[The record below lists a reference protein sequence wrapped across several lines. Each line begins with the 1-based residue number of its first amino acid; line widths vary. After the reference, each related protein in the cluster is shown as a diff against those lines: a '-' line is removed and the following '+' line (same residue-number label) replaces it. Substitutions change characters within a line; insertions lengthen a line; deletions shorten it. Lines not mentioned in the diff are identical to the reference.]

1 MNEYR
6 WINRMQPQTLV
17 VATMLCYLDAVFGLL
32 FGIVAISIILA
43 LVTIVGLAA
52 GGFGIANEKRW
63 GYVVAVLAASLQVVM
78 LLVEA
83 GFDVFGFPLL
93 LNLVFD
99 GALVALLVH
108 PESRKYQ
115 NIWFK

>member
-1 MNEYR
+1 MNDWK

-17 VATMLCYLDAVFGLL
+17 IATMLCYLDAAFGLL
-32 FGIVAISIILA
+32 FGIVAVSVIFA
-43 LVTIVGLAA
+43 LLTIVGLAV

-63 GYVVAVLAASLQVVM
+63 GYLVALLAAILQVIM
-78 LLVEA
+78 LFAVA
-83 GFDVFGFPLL
+83 GLDVLGFPLL

-99 GALVALLVH
+99 GALVALLIH

-115 NIWFK
+115 TIWFK

>member
-1 MNEYR
+1 
-6 WINRMQPQTLV
+6 MQPQTLV
-17 VATMLCYLDAVFGLL
+17 IATMLCYLDAAFGLL
-32 FGIVAISIILA
+32 FGIVAVSVIFA
-43 LVTIVGLAA
+43 LLTIVGLAA

-63 GYVVAVLAASLQVVM
+63 GYLVALLAATLQVIM
-78 LLVEA
+78 LLAVA
-83 GFDVFGFPLL
+83 GLDVLGFPLL

-115 NIWFK
+115 TIWFK